1 MDSRDRIIQGAAELF
16 RTYGIKAVTMD
27 SIATQLGMSKRTIYE
42 VFSDKDELLIGVLTW
57 MVEKQKDLVKKVL
70 DESENAIAA
79 IFKLL
84 EINSDHFQQISPAFF
99 SDLKKYHNEVLVNKS
114 NKYEMPDYSNNL
126 EVIERGIK
134 EKLFRRE
141 INADLVNWCLFTLFR
156 STMDTNLYPYEKF
169 SRRDV
174 IRNVVINF
182 LRGISTSEGIYLINK
197 HEIEF

>member
-1 MDSRDRIIQGAAELF
+1 
-16 RTYGIKAVTMD
+16 
-27 SIATQLGMSKRTIYE
+27 
-42 VFSDKDELLIGVLTW
+42 
-57 MVEKQKDLVKKVL
+57 
-70 DESENAIAA
+70 
-79 IFKLL
+79 
-84 EINSDHFQQISPAFF
+84 
-99 SDLKKYHNEVLVNKS
+99 
-114 NKYEMPDYSNNL
+114 MPDYSNNL

-141 INADLVNWCLFTLFR
+141 INADLVNRCLFTLFR

>member
-57 MVEKQKDLVKKVL
+57 MVEKQKDLIKKVL

-99 SDLKKYHNEVLVNKS
+99 SDMKKYHNEVLVNKS

-141 INADLVNWCLFTLFR
+141 INADLVNRCLFTLFR